1 MERISIEIKHKIAHF
16 LTLESAKN
24 LSITSSIWRHATY
37 SRIWNKPRFRGILL
51 SDLKNLAHLP
61 IHQLHTSDI
70 IDRPINFRNL
80 VEVLKRFQ
88 TLQLVIIDHR
98 GYVDNIHMLKE
109 LDCKLIIYFDKLMIR
124 NTQNIQAVI
133 DVLKMLTPE
142 AVYLEE
148 EISSKDLSPS
158 NIMTMRNINL
168 KTLSSFH
175 LGATYLFHP
184 WQELQNLKTLK
195 KLRLISGSYL
205 IKKNLEMFEILYVH
219 APMLDYTSPY
229 NQPAYNI
236 ENNKEHITVLI
247 ESLEHFRII
256 KYLKMDVYIVL
267 WDIIF
272 YIENK

>member
-1 MERISIEIKHKIAHF
+1 MEHISIEIKYKIAHF

-70 IDRPINFRNL
+70 IERQLNFRNL

-109 LDCKLIIYFDKLMIR
+109 LDCKLIIHFDKLIIKK
-124 NTQNIQAVI
+124 NTSIQAVI

-142 AVYLEE
+142 AVYLEDE
-148 EISSKDLSPS
+148 FSSKDLSPS
-158 NIMTMRNINL
+158 NIMAMQNINL
-168 KTLSSFH
+168 QTLSSFH
-175 LGATYLFHP
+175 LGERYLLNP
-184 WQELQNLKTLK
+184 WQELQNIKTLK
-195 KLRLISGSYL
+195 KLRLISGSYVSE
-205 IKKNLEMFEILYVH
+205 KKLQMFKILYVQ
-219 APMLDYTSPY
+219 ASPFYTSE
-229 NQPAYNI
+229 YNI
-236 ENNKEHITVLI
+236 EDNKEHIAVI
-247 ESLEHFRII
+247 VESLILFGII
-256 KYLKMDVYIVL
+256 EYIGMGLYLVL
-267 WDIIF
+267 F
-272 YIENK
+272 NVVLYIENK